1 MHDQKDVENTLATE
15 AEEKGWIRRKTPF
28 KTVTSNEI
36 LDFPDMTEKDLKIFS
51 RDPISFLKLYLIK
64 QKW

>member
-64 QKW
+64 QK